1 MMSLNAWWLGEE
13 NNVMMGKIIR
23 KRDERIGRVKGTT

>member
-1 MMSLNAWWLGEE
+1 MSLNAWWMGEE

-23 KRDERIGRVKGTT
+23 KGDEKIGRVKGTT